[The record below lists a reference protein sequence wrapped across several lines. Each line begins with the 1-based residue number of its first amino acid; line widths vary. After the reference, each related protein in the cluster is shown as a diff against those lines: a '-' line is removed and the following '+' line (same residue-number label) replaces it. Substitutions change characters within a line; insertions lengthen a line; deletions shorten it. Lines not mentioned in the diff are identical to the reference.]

1 MPTSCCEPPARPRL
15 DINRFPNELL
25 LRIIQ
30 FLPPRDVAL
39 SAAQVSTRWRSLIKH
54 NLARVPRIPAH
65 CHVYVMDIDLQP
77 GDDQTDGRSPIMQY
91 HFTTFNTSQPDYRA
105 KRRACLR
112 GNDTSLRAIYI
123 QHKRC
128 GMMAE
133 WDSHCG
139 VQKLDAST
147 ATSLLSFLDI
157 VALRVDVLKR
167 GRRLMARRV
176 DERFAH
182 AVAFCEEMCGTIDPK
197 SLLLCSQNPY
207 FSWCLGEES
216 LRRLSSFRSLDS
228 LVLENMTGAE
238 VFGGIKASLDL
249 GKLKEIRM
257 RLDAKHQSEVENI
270 LWVDVQGSLLI
281 SLAEAHVRCL
291 DFSAFSESPAAIT
304 AITAADMCQ
313 FISAWRTLT
322 CPWMIKSI
330 MFNSTVTISEFRTV
344 AARAGLFATALTDI
358 PYCRF
363 RTYHPSDPNAK
374 LELSCYGNG
383 IATQWCIR
391 SGYLTS

>member
-1 MPTSCCEPPARPRL
+1 MPPYTEPIHYQL
-15 DINRFPNELL
+15 DINRLPNELL
-25 LRIIQ
+25 FRIIQ
-30 FLPPRDVAL
+30 FLPPHDVML
-39 SAAQVSTRWRSLIKH
+39 SAAQVSKRWRQLIVN
-54 NLARVPRIPAH
+54 NLVRVPRIPAH

-77 GDDQTDGRSPIMQY
+77 GDDRTDGRSPIMQY
-91 HFTTFNTSQPDYRA
+91 HFTTFDTSHPDYRS

-112 GNDTSLRAIYI
+112 GNDARLRAIYI

-128 GMMAE
+128 GMNAE
-133 WDSHCG
+133 WDSKGG
-139 VQKLDAST
+139 VQKVDST
-147 ATSLLSFLDI
+147 TVKSLLSFIDI

-167 GRRLMARRV
+167 GRRLIARRV

-182 AVAFCEEMCGTIDPK
+182 AVAFCEEMCGTLDPK

-207 FSWCLGEES
+207 FSWCMGELS
-216 LRRLSSFRSLDS
+216 LQRLSSFRSLDS

-238 VFGGIKASLDL
+238 VFSSIKAALDL
-249 GKLKEIRM
+249 RKLKEIRM
-257 RLDAKHQSEVENI
+257 RLDAKHQNEVENI
-270 LWVDVQGSLLI
+270 LWVDVQGSLLS

-291 DFSAFSESPAAIT
+291 DFSAFSESPAAIS
-304 AITAADMCQ
+304 AITAEDMCQ
-313 FISAWRTLT
+313 FIKTWRSLMI
-322 CPWMIKSI
+322 PWMIKSI
-330 MFNSTVTISEFRTV
+330 LFNSTVTISEFRTV
-344 AARAGLFATALTDI
+344 AGRAGLFAAALTDI

>member
-1 MPTSCCEPPARPRL
+1 MPSNSQLQL
-15 DINRFPNELL
+15 DISQLPNEIL

-30 FLPPRDVAL
+30 FLPGRDVVL
-39 SAAQVSTRWRSLIKH
+39 LAAQVSTRWRSLIIN
-54 NLARVPRIPAH
+54 NLSRIPRVPAH

-77 GDDQTDGRSPIMQY
+77 GDDRTDGRSPIMQY
-91 HFTTFNTSQPDYRA
+91 HFTTFNTTHPDYRA

-112 GNDTSLRAIYI
+112 GNDTELKSIYV

-128 GMMAE
+128 GMNAE
-133 WDSHCG
+133 WDSREG
-139 VQKLDAST
+139 VRKLDQTT
-147 ATSLLSFLDI
+147 AVKLLSYLDI

-182 AVAFCEEMCGTIDPK
+182 AVTFCEEMCGNIDPQ

-207 FSWCLGEES
+207 FSWCMGEDS
-216 LRRLSSFRSLDS
+216 LKRLSSFRNLES
-228 LVLENMTGAE
+228 LVLENMIGVE
-238 VFGGIKASLDL
+238 VFDGIKAAVDL

-257 RLDAKHQSEVENI
+257 RLDAKHQNEVENI
-270 LWVDVQGSLLI
+270 LWVDVQGSLLS
-281 SLAEAHVRCL
+281 SLAAAHVRCL

-304 AITAADMCQ
+304 AITAFDMCH
-313 FISAWRTLT
+313 FINLWRTLSV
-322 CPWMIKSI
+322 PWMIKSI
-330 MFNSTVTISEFRTV
+330 LFNSTVTISEFRTV
-344 AARAGLFATALTDI
+344 AAREGLFSNTLTDI

-363 RTYHPSDPNAK
+363 RTHHPSDPNAK

-383 IATQWCIR
+383 VATQWCIR

>member
-1 MPTSCCEPPARPRL
+1 MPTSCERKAREQL
-15 DINRFPNELL
+15 DLNHFPNELL

-39 SAAQVSTRWRSLIKH
+39 VAAQVSTRWRSLIKH

-77 GDDQTDGRSPIMQY
+77 EDDRTDGRSPIMQY
-91 HFTTFNTSQPDYRA
+91 HFTTFNTSQTDYRA

-112 GNDTSLRAIYI
+112 GNDTTLRAIYV

-133 WDSHCG
+133 WDSHNG

-147 ATSLLSFLDI
+147 ATSLMSFLDI

-182 AVAFCEEMCGTIDPK
+182 AVAFCEEMCGTLDPR

-216 LRRLSSFRSLDS
+216 LRRLSMFRNLDS

-238 VFGGIKASLDL
+238 VFGGIKASLCLDN
-249 GKLKEIRM
+249 LKEIRM
-257 RLDAKHQSEVENI
+257 RLDAKHQNEVENI
-270 LWVDVQGSLLI
+270 LWVDVQGSLLS
-281 SLAEAHVRCL
+281 SLAQAHVRCL

-304 AITAADMCQ
+304 AITAEDMCQ
-313 FISAWRTLT
+313 FIVLWRTLK
-322 CPWMIKSI
+322 CPWMIRSI

-344 AARAGLFATALTDI
+344 AGKVGLFASALTDI

-374 LELSCYGNG
+374 LELSCYGTG

>member
-1 MPTSCCEPPARPRL
+1 MPPYSEQIHCEI
-15 DINRFPNELL
+15 DINRLPNELL

-30 FLPPRDVAL
+30 YLPPHDAML
-39 SAAQVSTRWRSLIKH
+39 AAAQVSRRWRQLITH
-54 NLARVPRIPAH
+54 NLARAPRIPAH

-77 GDDQTDGRSPIMQY
+77 CDDRTDGRSPIMQY
-91 HFTTFNTSQPDYRA
+91 HFTTFNTAHPEYRT

-112 GNDTSLRAIYI
+112 GNDTRLRAIYI
-123 QHKRC
+123 QHKQC
-128 GMMAE
+128 GMNAE
-133 WDSHCG
+133 WDSKGG
-139 VQKLDAST
+139 VQKLDAAT
-147 ATSLLSFLDI
+147 AVSLLSYLDI

-167 GRRLMARRV
+167 GRRLIARRV

-182 AVAFCEEMCGTIDPK
+182 AVAFCEEMCGTVDPK

-207 FSWCLGEES
+207 FSWCMGEES
-216 LRRLSSFRSLDS
+216 LRRLSTFRNLDS
-228 LVLENMTGAE
+228 LILENMTSVE
-238 VFGGIKASLDL
+238 VFGGIKAALDL
-249 GKLKEIRM
+249 RKLKEIRM

-270 LWVDVQGSLLI
+270 LWIDVQGSLLS

-291 DFSAFSESPAAIT
+291 DLSAFSESPVAIT
-304 AITAADMCQ
+304 AITADDMCQ
-313 FISAWRTLT
+313 FIKSWRSLSM
-322 CPWMIKSI
+322 PWMIKSI
-330 MFNSTVTISEFRTV
+330 LFNSTVTISEFRTV
-344 AARAGLFATALTDI
+344 AARAGLFAGALTDI

-383 IATQWCIR
+383 VATQWCIR